1 MAETILDGDE
11 LDLERLALRSGEARR
26 LRVRL
31 RPSTPLIGG
40 QRYEIAGGSTIATV
54 EVSRT
59 SAGFALRLLARVS
72 IEGPCARCL
81 ERAAQALEIEAR
93 EVEQSGSEDPEL
105 SSPYVDAGVLD
116 VDRWLADAIRL
127 ALPEKVLCRPECAGI
142 CEICGASLNDL
153 EPGSHT
159 HERPPDPRF
168 AKLRELLDE

>member
-1 MAETILDGDE
+1 MAEAVLDGDE
-11 LDLERLALRSGEARR
+11 LDLERLAMRAGQARR
-26 LRVRL
+26 LRMRVHP
-31 RPSTPLIGG
+31 RPPLIGG
-40 QRYEIAGGSTIATV
+40 QSYAVAGGDLIAGI

-59 SAGFALRLLARVS
+59 TAGYALRLLAEVG

-81 ERAAQALEIEAR
+81 GDASHTLSIDVREIEQAR
-93 EVEQSGSEDPEL
+93 SEDPEL
-105 SSPYVDAGVLD
+105 TSPYVKEGVLD